1 MRIMSKNIIII
12 VVLSIL
18 TACTQNP
25 ARVVNKGTN
34 WYGKS
39 PYENDNTSNKR
50 YSSSRVGQVEEGPEV
65 EDVQYADHASLD
77 SVKSRDLSP
86 VKIESR
92 TLDAPD
98 APAMSNIIRE
108 RPKPADEY
116 SSNTGASSRELPPLS
131 SVSFEW
137 PISGGKIISHFGQKN
152 RGESND
158 GINIEAQMNEPIWA
172 SADGVVVY
180 SGNEL
185 KGFGNMVILRHSDG
199 WMSAYAHADSISVRK
214 NDVVKQGDV
223 IGYVGKSGGT
233 SSPQLHF
240 GIRQGKEPVD
250 PENYLPKK

>member
-1 MRIMSKNIIII
+1 MRFTGY
-12 VVLSIL
+12 VIL
-18 TACTQNP
+18 LAAAALLVACTQNP

-39 PYENDNTSNKR
+39 PYDTAGKR
-50 YSSSRVGQVEEGPEV
+50 HSGSSRVGEVEEGPEV
-65 EDVQYADHASLD
+65 EDVQYEDHARLD
-77 SVKSRDLSP
+77 DVSSKDLLP
-86 VKIESR
+86 MKVESR
-92 TLDAPD
+92 SLDAPD
-98 APAMSNIIRE
+98 APKPATRE
-108 RPKPADEY
+108 RPKPVEEKSADDED
-116 SSNTGASSRELPPLS
+116 TVSRDLPPLS

-137 PISGGKIISHFGQKN
+137 PISGGKVISHFGDKS

-185 KGFGNMVILRHSDG
+185 KGFGNMVVLRHSDG
-199 WMSAYAHADSISVRK
+199 WMSAYAHASSISVRK

-223 IGYVGKSGGT
+223 IGYVGKSGGI

-240 GIRQGKEPVD
+240 GIRQGKQAHD
-250 PENYLPKK
+250 PEQYLPKR